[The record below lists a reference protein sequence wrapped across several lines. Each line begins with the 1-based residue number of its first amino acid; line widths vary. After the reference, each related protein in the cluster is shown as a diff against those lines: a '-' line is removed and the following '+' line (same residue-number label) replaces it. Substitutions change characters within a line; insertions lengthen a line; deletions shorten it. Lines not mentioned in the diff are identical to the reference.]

1 MLEVATRHAAEVS
14 LLRDQVERQQAELE
28 RLRSDVAAS
37 LRHVAVVRFDAFG
50 DMGGRLSFSAALLDD
65 AGDGLVLTVDPRPRG
80 DPHLRQG
87 ADRWRRAS
95 TRCRP
100 RRSRPCAPPS
110 ARAGSAMSTRYG
122 FLGPAG
128 TFTEAA
134 LRQVLPG
141 GRGQPSRCRASTQPS
156 PRVRSGDLDA
166 AVVPIE
172 NSVEGGVSATLDA
185 LASGAAL
192 RVTREMLVPITFV
205 LAARPG
211 TALADVRRV
220 ASHPHGWAQC
230 RGWVGATLPEAM
242 YVPALSTAAAA
253 EGLDV
258 ARDDAPPYDAALC
271 APLAARTV
279 RARGAGRQTSAD
291 NAAAVTR
298 FVLVQ
303 RPGEVPAP
311 TGADKTTLVVY
322 QADDHPGGL
331 LEMLE
336 QFATRGI
343 NLSRIESRPTGELL
357 GRYCFSID
365 CEGHVADARV
375 GEAVMGLHRTCREV
389 RWLGSYPRAD
399 AQDVQVTAATTD
411 TAFTRAGD
419 WLARLRT
426 GQA

>member
-1 MLEVATRHAAEVS
+1 
-14 LLRDQVERQQAELE
+14 
-28 RLRSDVAAS
+28 
-37 LRHVAVVRFDAFG
+37 
-50 DMGGRLSFSAALLDD
+50 
-65 AGDGLVLTVDPRPRG
+65 
-80 DPHLRQG
+80 
-87 ADRWRRAS
+87 
-95 TRCRP
+95 
-100 RRSRPCAPPS
+100 
-110 ARAGSAMSTRYG
+110 MSTRYG

-134 LRQVLPG
+134 LRQVLPADADAVAMA
-141 GRGQPSRCRASTQPS
+141 SVDAALAAVRA
-156 PRVRSGDLDA
+156 GDLDA

-211 TALADVRRV
+211 TALADVRRI

-230 RGWVGATLPEAM
+230 RGWVGATLPEAV

-258 ARDDAPPYDAALC
+258 TLGDAPPYDAALC
-271 APLAARTV
+271 APLAAERFGLEV
-279 RARGAGRQTSAD
+279 LADDVGD

-303 RPGEVPAP
+303 RPGQVPEP

-375 GEAVMGLHRTCREV
+375 GEALMGLHRTCREV

-399 AQDVQVTAATTD
+399 AQAVQVTAATTD
-411 TAFTRAGD
+411 TAFAQASD
-419 WLARLRT
+419 WLTRLRS